1 GEGLPPRQNRNLV
14 RDQNPLIKPGGNKMK
29 MILKT
34 AILNSGITSLVM
46 TGGLV
51 LSSAAVMAGT
61 KVNVT
66 ASASSFEWKGSKVTG
81 STHNG
86 TMAIKEGTLEMDG
99 NRLVGGK
106 VVVEM
111 ASLANLDLTDKGYND
126 KLVTH
131 LKSDDF
137 FDVVKYPTS
146 TITIKSSELQKDGSY
161 KVKGD
166 LQIKSDTHPVVFVA
180 KLSPDHKS
188 AETEITLDRT
198 EWNIRYGSGKF
209 FKNLGD
215 KMISDKMEFK
225 VKLVFAESV
234 IAKKDAAAPVVKK

>member
-1 GEGLPPRQNRNLV
+1 MKQIFGASNFKASNFNVGMKHLALVAGL
-14 RDQNPLIKPGGNKMK
+14 
-29 MILKT
+29 
-34 AILNSGITSLVM
+34 A
-46 TGGLV
+46 
-51 LSSAAVMAGT
+51 LSSAAAMAGT

-66 ASASSFEWKGSKVTG
+66 PSTSSFEWKGSKVTG

-106 VVVEM
+106 VVVDM
-111 ASLANLDLTDKGYND
+111 ASLTNLDLTDKGYND

-146 TITIKSSELQKDGSY
+146 TITIGSSELQKDGTY

-166 LQIKSDTHPVVFVA
+166 LQIKSDTHPVSFVA
-180 KLSPDHKS
+180 KLSADHKS

-198 EWNIRYGSGKF
+198 EWNIKYGSGKF

-225 VKLVFAESV
+225 VKLVFADSV
-234 IAKKDAAAPVVKK
+234 IAKKDTAAPVVKK